1 LLIGGYLYYNYIVN
15 EREREMNN
23 MSREQLLDLTKD
35 LSCRIQCA
43 IKYCEEG
50 NYNPQDIIN
59 ILNGHI
65 AQEEDEDEF
74 YC

>member
-1 LLIGGYLYYNYIVN
+1 
-15 EREREMNN
+15 MNN